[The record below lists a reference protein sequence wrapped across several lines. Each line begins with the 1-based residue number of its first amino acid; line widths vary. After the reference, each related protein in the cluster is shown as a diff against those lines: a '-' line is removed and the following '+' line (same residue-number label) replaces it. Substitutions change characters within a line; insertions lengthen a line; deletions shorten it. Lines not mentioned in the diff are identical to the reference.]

1 MASVTTSFPI
11 PSPGTTAILFFAG
24 TAQNHSR
31 FLFSVSS
38 FPYRD
43 LQKATETLSFDV
55 GFLRVS
61 VPPWRVLGKRCSPIP
76 AATPAIRYNQ
86 TFDMSATSLNNKLP
100 EAGRRV
106 EDCGAQTP
114 AGFSPPQE
122 GLTALRARC
131 GLFDLGWRAK
141 LVVTG
146 RDRTRWLNGMV
157 TNNIRD
163 LAPGHGV
170 YSFLLNAQG
179 HILGDMY
186 VFNRGESFLID
197 TDRSQ
202 VEKLAQLLKKYI
214 IMDQVVLSEAG
225 QNLIT
230 ALGLEGPN
238 SKDVLARAGVEPGQ
252 LQPLEIEDGVWH
264 DAAISLVGTM
274 QGGYM
279 IWLPPESACAM
290 WEALAEAGASP
301 VGAEALELWRIAAG
315 IPRYGVDI
323 RERDL
328 PQETGQEHALNFSKG
343 CYIGQEIVERIRSRG
358 AVHRRFTG
366 FSFAGPAPAA
376 GTKIERDGRELG
388 EITSVAALPSGQAVG
403 LGYLRREAGG
413 PGTTVEVGGVQATVS
428 ELPFNI

>member
-1 MASVTTSFPI
+1 LA
-11 PSPGTTAILFFAG
+11 A
-24 TAQNHSR
+24 TAQNHNRLS
-31 FLFSVSS
+31 SNVSS
-38 FPYRD
+38 FPYRS
-43 LQKATETLSFDV
+43 LET
-55 GFLRVS
+55 
-61 VPPWRVLGKRCSPIP
+61 
-76 AATPAIRYNQ
+76 AAFGYNQ
-86 TFDMSATSLNNKLP
+86 TLEMTATSLKNKLP
-100 EAGRRV
+100 ESGQVA
-106 EDCGAQTP
+106 EDGGAQTP
-114 AGFSPPQE
+114 AGFSSPQE
-122 GLTALRARC
+122 ELAALRAGC
-131 GLFDLGWRAK
+131 GIFDLGWRAK

-146 RDRTRWLNGMV
+146 RDRVRWLNGMV

-163 LAPGHGV
+163 LAPGRGV

-197 TDRSQ
+197 TDRPQ

-230 ALGLEGPN
+230 TVGLEGPN
-238 SKDVLARAGVEPGQ
+238 SKAVLARAGVEPGQ
-252 LQPLEIEDGVWH
+252 LQPFEIEDGMWN
-264 DAAISLVGTM
+264 DGAISLVGTM

-279 IWLPPESACAM
+279 IWQPPENACAM
-290 WEALAEAGASP
+290 WEALATAGATP
-301 VGAEALELWRIAAG
+301 VGAEALELWRIVAG
-315 IPRYGVDI
+315 IPRYGIDI

-328 PQETGQEHALNFSKG
+328 PQETGQDHALSFTKG

-366 FSFAGPAPAA
+366 FCFTGQAPPA
-376 GTKIERDGRELG
+376 GTKIERGGRELG
-388 EITSVAALPSGQAVG
+388 EITSVAVLPWGQALG

-413 PGTTVEVGGVQATVS
+413 PGATLEIGGAQATVS